1 LDLALY
7 IVPRIRYLG
16 FTLKGRRVP

>member
-1 LDLALY
+1 LDLALH